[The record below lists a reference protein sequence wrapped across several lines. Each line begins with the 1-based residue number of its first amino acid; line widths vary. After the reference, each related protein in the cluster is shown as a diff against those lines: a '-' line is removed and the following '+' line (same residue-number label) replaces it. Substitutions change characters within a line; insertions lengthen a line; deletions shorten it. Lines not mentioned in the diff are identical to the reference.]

1 MHKLRLTTAA
11 LASLGAAAMAFVPA
25 IASASSSTSAPQM
38 TPQIIVGPVASTVA
52 TQPPTGNF
60 CIDNFGIG
68 CYQPSDI
75 QNQYNFGPLY
85 AKGDNGAGQTIVIF
99 DSFGSPTIRQDLATF
114 DSAFNL
120 PAPPSFKIFM
130 PEGKVT
136 YNYTNLPS
144 PVDFHNK
151 NVGTEIGWAYE
162 TTLDVEWAHSMA
174 PGANIDLVVVPS
186 SETQG
191 VQGIPN
197 IQNAQSY
204 ALKNNLGN
212 IWSNSW
218 ATTEQ
223 AFHSTAAI
231 QTLNKLYAQ
240 AAGQGVTAFFA
251 TGDSGV
257 ANTNKQGTLFPYPTV
272 NYPSTSPNVVAV
284 GGTQISTPVATGSIT
299 SYQPEAVW
307 NDGFGAG
314 GGGYSTVFGE
324 TSSQQA
330 AGISDPSGMRGV
342 PDVSANAAVI
352 SAVLIYESFDP
363 TAGPGWVPIAG
374 TSEATPLWAGT
385 AAVMN
390 QADGSL
396 GFLAPRLYQIY
407 ENPSLYAE
415 AFNDITVG
423 NNSAG
428 GITGYSAGPG
438 WDAAS
443 GLGTPNAAGLAAAL
457 THTTP

>member
-1 MHKLRLTTAA
+1 MHKLRFTT
-11 LASLGAAAMAFVPA
+11 LAIASVGAAAMAFVPA
-25 IASASSSTSAPQM
+25 MASASTSNPAPGM

-52 TQPPTGNF
+52 TQPPTGAY
-60 CIDNFGIG
+60 CLTNFGIA
-68 CYQPSDI
+68 CYRPSDI

-85 AKGDNGAGQTIVIF
+85 AQGDNGAGQTIVIF
-99 DSFGSPTIRQDLATF
+99 DSYGSPTIRQDLNTF
-114 DSAFNL
+114 DQAFNL
-120 PAPPSFKIFM
+120 PAPPSFNIYM
-130 PEGKVT
+130 PEGNVT

-151 NVGTEIGWAYE
+151 NVSTEIGWAYE

-186 SETQG
+186 AETQG

-197 IQNAQSY
+197 MQNAQSY
-204 ALKNNLGN
+204 ALSHNLGT

-223 AFHSTAAI
+223 AFHNAATI
-231 QTLNKLYAQ
+231 QSLNKLYAK

-272 NYPSTSPNVVAV
+272 NYPSTSPDVVAV
-284 GGTQISTPVATGSIT
+284 GGTQVTTPTASIS
-299 SYQPEAVW
+299 SYQPESVW

-324 TSSQQA
+324 TSNQQA
-330 AGISDPSGMRGV
+330 AGITDPSGMRGV

-352 SAVLIYESFDP
+352 SAVLVYQSFDP
-363 TAGPGWVPIAG
+363 TTTPGWTLIAG

-385 AAVMN
+385 DAVMN

-423 NNSAG
+423 NNSFG
-428 GITGYSAGPG
+428 GVTGYSAGPG

-457 THTTP
+457 AHTTP